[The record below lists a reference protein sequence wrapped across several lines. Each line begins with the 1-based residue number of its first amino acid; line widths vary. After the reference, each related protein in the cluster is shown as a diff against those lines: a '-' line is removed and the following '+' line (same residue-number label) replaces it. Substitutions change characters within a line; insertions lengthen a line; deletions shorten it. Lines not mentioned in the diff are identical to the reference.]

1 MDCRAVALAKADRY
15 ERVGAFGGGL
25 RLGKPDFASM
35 SQFFYVYILQSTIDP
50 ERFYIGCTRD
60 LRARLRT
67 HNSGA
72 VAHTVKCK
80 PWRVKT
86 YVALS
91 DEGCA
96 RELERYLKSSSGR
109 AFTKKRL

>member
-1 MDCRAVALAKADRY
+1 V
-15 ERVGAFGGGL
+15 
-25 RLGKPDFASM
+25 SH
-35 SQFFYVYILQSTIDP
+35 FFYIYILQSTVDT
-50 ERFYIGCTRD
+50 EHFYIGCTRD
-60 LRARLRT
+60 LRARLAT

-72 VAHTVKCK
+72 VGHTAKWK

-86 YVALS
+86 YVALP
-91 DEGCA
+91 DEARA